1 MNQSEKAQL
10 YDRYMSDYDRI
21 GNEIGIIKMN
31 NFELTKGDT
40 DKIRILEQ
48 KLTYKKKFYLRNN
61 AKVFVLSV

>member
-1 MNQSEKAQL
+1 MNQTEKAQL

-31 NFELTKGDT
+31 NFELTKVDT

-48 KLTYKKKFYLRNN
+48 KLSYIRQQVEKLN
-61 AKVFVLSV
+61 

>member
-40 DKIRILEQ
+40 DKIRVLEQ
-48 KLTYKKKFYLRNN
+48 QLAFIRKHVESLG
-61 AKVFVLSV
+61 

>member
-1 MNQSEKAQL
+1 MNQAEKAQL

-40 DKIRILEQ
+40 DKIKILEQ
-48 KLTYKKKFYLRNN
+48 KLSYIRQQVESLN
-61 AKVFVLSV
+61 

>member
-1 MNQSEKAQL
+1 MNQAEKAQL

-40 DKIRILEQ
+40 DKIRVLEQ
-48 KLTYKKKFYLRNN
+48 QLAFIRKHVESLG
-61 AKVFVLSV
+61 

>member
-1 MNQSEKAQL
+1 MNQAEKAQL

-48 KLTYKKKFYLRNN
+48 KLTYIRQQVENLN
-61 AKVFVLSV
+61 